1 MPSPKGLSAAA
12 ASCAGRPSKQGSA
25 RRPMADRNGLRRL
38 DQGFGR
44 LVASRGL
51 ASCLTDRSGDG
62 KAIRS
67 AMPARTH
74 RTRDRC
80 HGRPMCTDAASC
92 SDAIPNVP
100 SRPPDRLGK
109 HRSGAA
115 IRHTPDAWPGS
126 GLRTRK
132 RRPQGSAFSHI
143 CRRQT
148 TACRNYSAAAA
159 AAAALAEALAAAAA
173 AMSSLMRAALP
184 SRPRR

>member
-126 GLRTRK
+126 GHENADRKGRRFRT
-132 RRPQGSAFSHI
+132 SAVA
-143 CRRQT
+143 RRQP
-148 TACRNYSAAAA
+148 
-159 AAAALAEALAAAAA
+159 AEIT
-173 AMSSLMRAALP
+173 RQRQQRQQPWPKPWQPRQRRCLP
-184 SRPRR
+184 